1 MNTCAAGASCRPSW
15 SFPGFDS
22 PEGFKVSFLNYYI
35 MITVV
40 KSLNSYVEILRD
52 LRGCGSIALPVS
64 VVPDFVK
71 FCNRLGVYPCGYFG
85 TIAARKDTAKQ
96 AILINA

>member
-1 MNTCAAGASCRPSW
+1 
-15 SFPGFDS
+15 
-22 PEGFKVSFLNYYI
+22 

-71 FCNRLGVYPCGYFG
+71 FCNRLGVYPCGG
-85 TIAARKDTAKQ
+85 ALCGPETASMV
-96 AILINA
+96 IY

>member
-1 MNTCAAGASCRPSW
+1 
-15 SFPGFDS
+15 
-22 PEGFKVSFLNYYI
+22 

-52 LRGCGSIALPVS
+52 LRGCGSLALPVA

-71 FCNRLGVYPCGYFG
+71 FCNRLQVFPLAGALTTGPESEPLQFLY
-85 TIAARKDTAKQ
+85 ID
-96 AILINA
+96 